1 MSYEYSSDQSQL
13 DFPNPYRIENM
24 LWAARA
30 GIMVLCAVALLFLAR
45 KHLAAQ
51 AIGSFIVPVAL
62 GVALFVL
69 GAWNFVRIGQQLR
82 VFFGRGQPAG
92 LAKELDSDKF
102 GTSDQANA
110 LMQTVRQGALEF
122 AIPSGALNGVLYS
135 LVKHLI
141 TAPAYIQSVLQNRF
155 SNLASYG
162 FLLLIMLVSMLF
174 VWGSPV
180 QGWIGAF
187 FLGLVVFMAV
197 KPVSGGDAQAK
208 VSFNLMQ
215 IVLLVLVS
223 ILGPVGLSFLQN
235 TLPDLSWASFGM
247 QAFVILL
254 ALVMIEVVFFIAVQ
268 KNIDPPPPV
277 SKVDTLGTASFNSDP
292 NLLMQEIDREMQ
304 RNWAQRIPNRRYARI
319 LPNIALN
326 QHSGNFKG
334 LMLEETQPMA
344 PSAFS
349 KLDWSVVMAYPRFFW
364 LMVIDALGLMLT
376 LAGTVALV
384 IFAVQFDP
392 MQAWKPVLGYA
403 TLGMSLVAVGGYAFR
418 SAHTLWGRFD
428 FESTLTWI
436 EMEGSFIRSRID
448 LGNRL
453 QDRVFTGRD
462 VINVE
467 NMTLRVWVTQL
478 RSVVFGHQSHG
489 SATRRII
496 TGMLGQPKEAEYL
509 KNLVTQFAQA
519 QSIVVAPGS
528 TEDARRMAGM
538 GALNRLG
545 AAHDGQTALP
555 SAFTAEALLQAAQ
568 SVTGKPPDVLADA
581 ALAAQF
587 GEGENTVAVSV
598 PTAAMDAV
606 VPAARTHRFCPA
618 CGTRNEIS
626 AGFCDSCGQKL

>member
-51 AIGSFIVPVAL
+51 AMGSFVVPVAL

-92 LAKELDSDKF
+92 LANELDSDKF
-102 GTSDQANA
+102 GTSEQANA

-174 VWGSPV
+174 VWGSPM
-180 QGWIGAF
+180 QGWVGAF
-187 FLGLVVFMAV
+187 FLCLVVFMAV

-208 VSFNLMQ
+208 VSFNLTQ
-215 IVLLVLVS
+215 IVVLVLVS
-223 ILGPVGLSFLQN
+223 ILGPVGLSFLQT

-304 RNWAQRIPNRRYARI
+304 RNWAQRIPNRRYVRI
-319 LPNIALN
+319 LPNIALT

-334 LMLEETQPMA
+334 LLLEETQPMA

-364 LMVIDALGLMLT
+364 LMVIDALGLALT
-376 LAGTVALV
+376 LAGTLALV
-384 IFAVQFDP
+384 IFAVLFDP

-478 RSVVFGHQSHG
+478 RSVVFGHQSNG

-528 TEDARRMAGM
+528 AEDARRMAGM

-545 AAHDGQTALP
+545 GAHDGQVALP
-555 SAFTAEALLQAAQ
+555 AGFTADSLLQAAQ
-568 SVTGKPPDVLADA
+568 SGTDQPQDA
-581 ALAAQF
+581 FA
-587 GEGENTVAVSV
+587 NTAVS
-598 PTAAMDAV
+598 AQLEEAFAV
-606 VPAARTHRFCPA
+606 APAARSHRFCPA
-618 CGTRNEIS
+618 CGVRNEIT